1 MQAESR
7 RESQPKR
14 MSESTIKLESSA
26 KPEKAEKAEKADARA
41 AAAEPAATPAKK
53 SGKKPF
59 LVLGGIVAVALLAY
73 GGYELLTAGKESTDD
88 AQVSADLVPVAA
100 RVAGQVLHVS
110 IRENQHVKKGDLI
123 ATIDDADYKA
133 KVKQA
138 EAELA
143 SAKAQ
148 QAQADSQVSI
158 VTATSTGNL
167 SSAKAAYSGSSV
179 GVASADA
186 QVASAQAGLV
196 RAEADVKKAETD
208 LNRAKELRAANA
220 APQEQLDNAQATY
233 DLAQASL
240 GQMKAQLVAA
250 QEGKRAAFARVSEA
264 AGRVAQ
270 NAPIDA
276 QIAVAHAAADLAAAR
291 VQSAQAAL
299 ELTKLQLSYT
309 QVFAPA
315 DGVASKLGVHDGQLV
330 APGQQVVQIVPNQT
344 YVIANFKET
353 QVGRMRPGQMAKIE
367 VDAFSHRTFEG
378 KVESISGGTG
388 ASFSLLPADNA
399 SGNFVKVV
407 QRVPV
412 RIAWVNLPSDVSL
425 RAGMS
430 VDAEVEVGQ

>member
-7 RESQPKR
+7 QESQPKR
-14 MSESTIKLESSA
+14 MSESTIKLESGA
-26 KPEKAEKAEKADARA
+26 KPEKAEARA
-41 AAAEPAATPAKK
+41 AATEPAVTPAKK

-59 LVLGGIVAVALLAY
+59 LVLGGVVAVALLAY
-73 GGYELLTAGKESTDD
+73 GAYMFVTAGKESTDD

-158 VTATSTGNL
+158 VMATSTGNL

-291 VQSAQAAL
+291 VQSAEAAL

-315 DGVASKLGVHDGQLV
+315 DGIASKLGVHDGQLV
-330 APGQQVVQIVPNQT
+330 APGQQVVQIVPNVT

-353 QVGRMRPGQMAKIE
+353 QVGRMRPGQMAKIDI
-367 VDAFSHRTFEG
+367 DAFSHRTFQG